1 MYVKTNKPLLLFLKK
16 GALLVL
22 VFFICFIGVVE
33 ANQTIQTLPAFE
45 FESFDGSTIT
55 QSALTTLN
63 ITLIIYGNPDA
74 LTNNRAQLDL
84 ILEHIKTEG
93 KADQLLYTINFASY
107 PRLIRG
113 IIKNQMKNNARKLG
127 INIYADWDGMLCNHY
142 QLDTN
147 LVAFFLIM
155 EDGMIPDWF
164 YFKNAQDA
172 LIQIE

>member
-1 MYVKTNKPLLLFLKK
+1 MFFLQKGYLLGFIFLLSTGAFSEAKGIIKLF
-16 GALLVL
+16 
-22 VFFICFIGVVE
+22 
-33 ANQTIQTLPAFE
+33 PPFE

-147 LVAFFLIM
+147 LVAFFLIT